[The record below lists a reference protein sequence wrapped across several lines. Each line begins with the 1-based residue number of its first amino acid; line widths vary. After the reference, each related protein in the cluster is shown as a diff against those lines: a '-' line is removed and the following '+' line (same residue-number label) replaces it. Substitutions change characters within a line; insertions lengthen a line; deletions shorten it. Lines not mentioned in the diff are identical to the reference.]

1 MLTANPSALELAAAI
16 KTKQVSPVEVIKHYL
31 AVVDRVNPIINAIIW
46 RRDAE
51 LLNEAKA
58 AENAVMRGDV
68 LAPFHGV
75 PLPIKDLTEVKGERT
90 THGTVAAKA
99 KIGRYDTTPVRL
111 LREAGFLFMGRTNTP
126 EFGSLPVTEN
136 TLYGATRNPWN
147 TNHTPGGSSGGASAA
162 VASGMAPIAH
172 GSDGGG
178 SLRIPAS
185 CCGLV
190 GLKPSRGRIP
200 KGPLVSE
207 VMHGFTTDGCQS
219 MTVADTA
226 AYLDALAKYD
236 PTGWNSVQ
244 EPSEPYVRSAL
255 RGASGKG
262 KRLRIG
268 FTCTGP
274 YSVNVAQSCIDAVTK
289 TATILASLGHEV
301 SAVTPTW
308 PGAGSDQLAEDF
320 VAIWCT
326 SAAYQDVS
334 DWSLVEPL
342 SASLRQMSLE
352 LSSHDYIK
360 AVLRLQVFSRQIVR
374 DWGKDYDLLLTP
386 TMAMEPPRIGWL
398 HETGETD
405 AKSLLWRC
413 TEMVPYSGWCN
424 VTGQPAI
431 SLPMHVAASGL
442 PIGVQL
448 AGPPYREDLLLEVG
462 AELEAAVSWRDS
474 LPVQPVQSPRT

>member
-1 MLTANPSALELAAAI
+1 MLEANLSALQLAAAI
-16 KTKQVSPVEVIKHYL
+16 STKQVSPVEVARHYL
-31 AVVDRVNPIINAIIW
+31 AVVDRCNPALNAIIW

-51 LLNEAKA
+51 LLREARA
-58 AENAVMRGDV
+58 AEDAVMRGDP
-68 LAPFHGV
+68 LPPFHGI

-90 THGTVAAKA
+90 SHGTVAAQA
-99 KIGRYDTTPVRL
+99 KIGRYDTTPIRR
-111 LREAGFLFMGRTNTP
+111 LREAGFLFMGRSNTP

-147 TNHTPGGSSGGASAA
+147 TAHTPGGSSGGAAAA

-190 GLKPSRGRIP
+190 GLKPSRARVP

-207 VMHGFTTDGCQS
+207 VMLGFTTDGCQAL
-219 MTVADTA
+219 TVTDSA
-226 AYLDALAKYD
+226 AFLDVIAHYD
-236 PTGWNSVQ
+236 PTCWNTLPAPAETYLS
-244 EPSEPYVRSAL
+244 SAL
-255 RGASGKG
+255 RGANGEG

-268 FTCTGP
+268 FTTTGP
-274 YSVNVAQSCIDAVTK
+274 YSVDVAQSCIDAVTK
-289 TATILASLGHEV
+289 TATILSSLGHDV
-301 SAVTPTW
+301 YCVTPKW
-308 PGAGSDQLAEDF
+308 PGAGSQQLAEDF
-320 VAIWCT
+320 ISIWCT
-326 SAAYQDVS
+326 SAAYQDID

-342 SASLRQMSLE
+342 NAALRQMSLE

-360 AVLRLQVFSRQIVR
+360 AMLRLQVFSRQIVR

-386 TMAMEPPRIGWL
+386 SLAMEPPKIGWL
-398 HETGETD
+398 YATGETD
-405 AKSLLWRC
+405 PKKLLWRC

-431 SLPMHVAASGL
+431 SLPTHMSASGL

-448 AGPPYREDLLLEVG
+448 AAPPFREDLLLEVG
-462 AELEAAVSWRDS
+462 AELERTIGWAAL
-474 LPVQPVQSPRT
+474 LPVASQQSHA